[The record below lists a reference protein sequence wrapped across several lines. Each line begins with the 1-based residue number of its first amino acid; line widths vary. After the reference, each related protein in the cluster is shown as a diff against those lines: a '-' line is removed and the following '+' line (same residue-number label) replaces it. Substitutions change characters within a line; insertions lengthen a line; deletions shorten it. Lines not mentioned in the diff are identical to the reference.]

1 MSIADIPVFGVLRGT
16 MHMLTSRQKVLAENI
31 ANADTPGYTP
41 RDVDEKSFQKAM
53 AEVQSQGKPAMRMF
67 TTEGEG
73 AQYSAPGQ
81 LASTTAGVPNMPP
94 VKIVSTPGY
103 EKTINGNSVV
113 LEEQVAHLSDTRMRY
128 DAAVGLYQKSL
139 GLIRLALKAPGK

>member
-53 AEVQSQGKPAMRMF
+53 AEIQSQNAPSMRMI
-67 TTEGEG
+67 TTQAG
-73 AQYSAPGQ
+73 QYVAPGQ
-81 LASTTAGVPNMPP
+81 LTNGQAGVPDMPN
-94 VKIVSTPGY
+94 VRIVDTPGY

-113 LEEQVAHLSDTRMRY
+113 LEEQVASLSETRMRY

-139 GLIRLALKAPGK
+139 SLIRLALKSPGK

>member
-31 ANADTPGYTP
+31 ANANTPDYTP
-41 RDVDEKSFQKAM
+41 RDVDEKAFQRAL
-53 AEVQSQGKPAMRMF
+53 AEVQNQHAPAMRMH
-67 TTEGEG
+67 TVQAGQYVGPGELMT
-73 AQYSAPGQ
+73 QTSNV
-81 LASTTAGVPNMPP
+81 SNMPP
-94 VKIVSTPGY
+94 VRIVDTPGY

-113 LEEQVAHLSDTRMRY
+113 LEEQVANLSDTRLRY

-139 GLIRLALKAPGK
+139 SLIRLALKAPGK